1 MDAVPL
7 LVQAPL
13 NIPDDATFDDY
24 LRLAIA
30 SDFVTE
36 IPVDPLSMGGG
47 GPTKGKSERAGQAE
61 EVRAVPA
68 APHASVQPT

>member
-1 MDAVPL
+1 MPL

-47 GPTKGKSERAGQAE
+47 GPKKGKSERAGQAE
-61 EVRAVPA
+61 EVYAVPA